1 MPKLNLTEYQEYTV
15 IKVYQICVCILN
27 HLANGEQFNKITES
41 KTFWSVAINFY
52 KSIEL
57 INESKTENPVIH
69 LRKSGNRSFSIKCFT
84 PKKSNRRRNI
94 LEFES

>member
-1 MPKLNLTEYQEYTV
+1 MENNSTKL
-15 IKVYQICVCILN
+15 LN
-27 HLANGEQFNKITES
+27 P

-57 INESKTENPVIH
+57 INERKTENPVIH

-94 LEFES
+94 LEFESQTINVRDLSFQKHMNIF